1 MALTEREQQLLS
13 LLNDNPLLSPRE
25 LAERLKTTPSAIAV
39 HLSNLTKKGVILG
52 RGYIVRQESSVLV
65 IGGANLDFKARSLA
79 APVMASSNPGQTT
92 STFGGVGRNIA
103 ENLARLGVQVS
114 LISML
119 GRDASGERLKMHTQ
133 SAGVD
138 LRLSFYSD
146 TSTGTYN
153 AVLNPDGSLL
163 IAISDMS
170 IMQELS
176 PDVLRQREQHIKS
189 APYLVLDAN
198 LRADTLEYALK
209 TARGKVVLE
218 PVSVSKSLP
227 LKTVIGTHPIFA
239 ITPNLDELEAL
250 TGTRDLKQA
259 CKNLHALN
267 VEHVVVT
274 LGEEGVYVSS
284 PKNRIQLRAF
294 PATVQDVTGA
304 GDAFISGMLYA
315 LSHNEDLKTACDYG
329 QAAAVLTLESSSTV
343 NPELSV
349 SSLESR
355 RNDHVT
361 P

>member
-13 LLNDNPLLSPRE
+13 LLTDNPLLSPKE
-25 LAERLKTTPSAIAV
+25 LADKLRTTPSAIAV

-65 IGGANLDFKARSLA
+65 IGGANVDFKARSLA
-79 APVMASSNPGQTT
+79 QPVMGSSNPGQTT
-92 STFGGVGRNIA
+92 SAFGGVGRNIA

-114 LISML
+114 LITML

-146 TSTGTYN
+146 TPTGTYT
-153 AVLNPDGSLL
+153 AVLNPDGNLL
-163 IAISDMS
+163 IAISDMT

-176 PDVLRQREQHIKS
+176 PDVLRQREQHIKA

-198 LRADTLEYALK
+198 LRQDTLEYALK
-209 TARGKVVLE
+209 TARGKVILE
-218 PVSVSKSLP
+218 PVSVSKSLFIKNVLGSAP
-227 LKTVIGTHPIFA
+227 VFA

-250 TGTRDLKQA
+250 TGTRDLKNA
-259 CKNLHALN
+259 CRILHSLQ

-274 LGEEGVYVSS
+274 LGEEGVYVSG
-284 PKNRIQLRAF
+284 PKNKIQLRSM
-294 PATVQDVTGA
+294 PAHVQDVTGA

-315 LSHNEDLKTACDYG
+315 LTHNEDLKTACDYG
-329 QAAAVLTLESSSTV
+329 QTAAVLTLESPNTV